1 MSLFSCV
8 TPGPPIEVLHM
19 KKRFDEDQSD
29 LKINLTV
36 GGYKVSSQLQLKLQL
51 RTSQLQLKLGL
62 TLLHHR
68 HHHPPLTITTETQ
81 VNKTTTT
88 TTRSLKQ

>member
-1 MSLFSCV
+1 MSIFSCV

-36 GGYKVSSQLQLKLQL
+36 GGYKVLLIFVPYNQISS
-51 RTSQLQLKLGL
+51 
-62 TLLHHR
+62 
-68 HHHPPLTITTETQ
+68 
-81 VNKTTTT
+81 
-88 TTRSLKQ
+88 